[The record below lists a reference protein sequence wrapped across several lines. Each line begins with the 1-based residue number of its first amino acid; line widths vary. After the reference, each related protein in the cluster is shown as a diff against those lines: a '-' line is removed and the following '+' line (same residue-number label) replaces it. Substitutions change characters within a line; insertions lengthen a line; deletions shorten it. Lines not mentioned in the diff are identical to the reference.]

1 MQLLCISL
9 RLSWWHRLQS
19 VISLRDAQL
28 EGLPRAD
35 ESQTKVCAT
44 FMLKR
49 ERQKKLLNLIRAKR
63 VGTQEDLRAHLE
75 RAGVPATQSSV
86 SRDLEELGVVKHHGA
101 YALPQANSDSAR
113 GLLSLDLAGEV
124 LVIARC
130 LPGRA
135 SAVAVEIDDA
145 GIPEIVGTLAGEDT
159 IFIAARDQKAQRVT
173 VKKIW
178 ELFG

>member
-1 MQLLCISL
+1 
-9 RLSWWHRLQS
+9 
-19 VISLRDAQL
+19 
-28 EGLPRAD
+28 
-35 ESQTKVCAT
+35 
-44 FMLKR
+44 MLKR
-49 ERQKKLLNLIRAKR
+49 ERQKRILNLIRAKR
-63 VGTQEDLRAHLE
+63 IGTQEALRAHLE

-86 SRDLEELGVVKHHGA
+86 SRDLEELGVIKHRGS
-101 YALPQANSDSAR
+101 YALPHTDGASAR
-113 GLLSLDLAGEV
+113 GLLSLDVAGDV

-159 IFIAARDQKAQRVT
+159 IFIAVRDPKGQRAT
-173 VKKIW
+173 MKKIW